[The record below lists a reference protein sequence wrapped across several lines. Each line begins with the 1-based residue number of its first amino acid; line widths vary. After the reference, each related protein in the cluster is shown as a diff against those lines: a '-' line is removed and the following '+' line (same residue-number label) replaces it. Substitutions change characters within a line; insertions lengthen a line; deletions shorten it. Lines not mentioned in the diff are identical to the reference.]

1 MPDMISLEAARRH
14 YEERLVEV
22 EAKRMTR
29 AAVPAA
35 RKPATQLLIRFGEWF
50 ITIGTG
56 LKLYAVQSTRKARQL
71 ARQQE

>member
-35 RKPATQLLIRFGEWF
+35 RKPAMQLLIRFREWF
-50 ITIGTG
+50 ITIGTS